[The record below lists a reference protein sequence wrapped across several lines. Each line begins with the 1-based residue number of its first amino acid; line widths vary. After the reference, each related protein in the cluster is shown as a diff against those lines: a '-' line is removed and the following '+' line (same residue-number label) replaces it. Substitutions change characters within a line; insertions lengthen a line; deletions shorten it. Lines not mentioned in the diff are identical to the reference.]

1 LQWHT
6 KLKYVNP
13 VPVAYTLGLLAL
25 VKSAM
30 ARLTPADQ
38 DIVTKVL
45 TATYK
50 RLDEINRSD
59 NEEAMTALLSN
70 GIQITEA
77 DADSLALWR
86 STAEVIN
93 KRIWSETAQD
103 KSLFER
109 TNSLLGEFRSRSASA
124 GAASAGPDM

>member
-1 LQWHT
+1 
-6 KLKYVNP
+6 
-13 VPVAYTLGLLAL
+13 
-25 VKSAM
+25 M

-93 KRIWSETAQD
+93 KRIWNETAQD